1 MDTAVALVKA
11 YLQINGYFCVTEY
24 PLMETAKGG
33 NVRTVSDLDIL
44 AFRFPRAGR
53 ETSVRKKR
61 KLVGDVLFE
70 PDPAL
75 GAPDDRADMI
85 VGEVKRGRA
94 RFNPPARKPDV
105 LAGALMRFGCCSPAQ
120 AKNLAYELLQHGRAE
135 SEHGHGIRMVAFG
148 DVDENEEIGV
158 SPHKW
163 HSVSLENAVSCLR
176 QHLHDHWDVLRKVH
190 FSNDTLDLLAILE
203 RIENGAENR
212 RGNGGVD

>member
-11 YLQINGYFCVTEY
+11 YLQINGYFCVAEY

-44 AFRFPRAGR
+44 AFRFPHAGR

-61 KLVGDVLFE
+61 KLLGDVRFE

-75 GAPDDRADMI
+75 GAPRDSADMI

-105 LAGALMRFGCCSPAQ
+105 LAGALMRFGCCNPSQ
-120 AKNLAYELLQHGRAE
+120 ARNLAYELLQHGLAE
-135 SEHGHGIRMVAFG
+135 SEHGHKIRMVAFG
-148 DVDENEEIGV
+148 DVDDNEEPDV

-163 HSVSLENAVSCLR
+163 HTVSLENIVGCLQ
-176 QHLHDHWDVLRKVH
+176 QHLHDNWDVLRKVH

-203 RIENGAENR
+203 RIENAAENR
-212 RGNGGVD
+212 RENGETD

>member
-11 YLQINGYFCVTEY
+11 YLQINGYFCVSEY
-24 PLMETAKGG
+24 
-33 NVRTVSDLDIL
+33 VRTVSDLDIL
-44 AFRFPRAGR
+44 AFRFPHAGR

-61 KLVGDVLFE
+61 KLIGDVLFE

-75 GAPDDRADMI
+75 GALHDRADMI

-105 LAGALMRFGCCSPAQ
+105 LAGALMRFGCCNPSQ
-120 AKNLAYELLQHGRAE
+120 ARNLAYELLQHGHAE
-135 SEHGHGIRMVAFG
+135 SEHGHKIRMVAFG
-148 DVDENEEIGV
+148 DVDDNEEPGV

-163 HSVSLENAVSCLR
+163 HTVSLENIVRCLQ
-176 QHLHDHWDVLRKVH
+176 QHLHDNWDVLRKVH

-203 RIENGAENR
+203 RIENAAENR
-212 RGNGGVD
+212 RENGGAD

>member
-24 PLMETAKGG
+24 PLIETAKSG

-44 AFRFPRAGR
+44 AFRFPHAGR
-53 ETSVRKKR
+53 ETSVRKER
-61 KLVGDVLFE
+61 KLVGDVRFE

-75 GAPDDRADMI
+75 GAPRDRADMI

-94 RFNPPARKPDV
+94 RFNPPARKPEV
-105 LAGALMRFGCCSPAQ
+105 LAGALMRFGCCSPSQ
-120 AKNLAYELLQHGRAE
+120 SKNLAYDLLQHGHAE

-148 DVDENEEIGV
+148 DADDNEEPGV
-158 SPHKW
+158 SPPKW
-163 HSVSLENAVSCLR
+163 HIVSLENIVRCLR
-176 QHLHDHWDVLRKVH
+176 QHLHDNWQVLRLVH

-203 RIENGAENR
+203 RIENAAENR
-212 RGNGGVD
+212 RTNGGPD

>member
-11 YLQINGYFCVTEY
+11 YLQINGYFCVSEY
-24 PLMETAKGG
+24 PLMETTKGG

-44 AFRFPRAGR
+44 AFRFPHAGR

-61 KLVGDVLFE
+61 KLIGDVLFE

-75 GAPDDRADMI
+75 GALHDRADMI

-105 LAGALMRFGCCSPAQ
+105 LAGALMRFGCCNPSEAR
-120 AKNLAYELLQHGRAE
+120 NLAYELLQHGHAE
-135 SEHGHGIRMVAFG
+135 SEHGHKIRMVAFG
-148 DVDENEEIGV
+148 DVDDNEEPGV

-163 HSVSLENAVSCLR
+163 HTVSLENIVRCLQ
-176 QHLHDHWDVLRKVH
+176 QHLHDNWDVLRKVH

-203 RIENGAENR
+203 RIENAAENR
-212 RGNGGVD
+212 RENGGAD